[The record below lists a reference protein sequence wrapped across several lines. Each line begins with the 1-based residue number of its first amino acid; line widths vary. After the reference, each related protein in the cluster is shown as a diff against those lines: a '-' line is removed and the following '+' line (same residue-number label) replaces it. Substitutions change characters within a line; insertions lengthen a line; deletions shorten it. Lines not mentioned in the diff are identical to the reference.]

1 MKLKNTSLLGALGIG
16 SPFSGVLGAI
26 TGGNPMMGAIGS
38 IITGGN
44 STDAKIQSEE
54 QKSPIRKLP
63 LRDRSELLIGGGG
76 WIRPS
81 GSGPMTDAEYLEGRR
96 MIDSMPTGP
105 AKELRQIRLF
115 QQFLRSTV

>member
-44 STDAKIQSEE
+44 SQDARIQSE
-54 QKSPIRKLP
+54 QSPIQKMP
-63 LRDRSELLIGGGG
+63 VRDRSELLIGGGG

-81 GSGPMTDAEYLEGRR
+81 GSGPMTDAEYMEGRR
-96 MIDSMPTGP
+96 IIDSMPTGP

>member
-1 MKLKNTSLLGALGIG
+1 MDTKKLSILGQLGIG
-16 SPFSGVLGAI
+16 GGMGGVLSGI

-44 STDAKIQSEE
+44 SQEAKIQSE
-54 QKSPIRKLP
+54 QQSPINKMP
-63 LRDRSELLIGGGG
+63 VKSRDDLLIGGG

-81 GSGPMTDAEYLEGRR
+81 GSGPMTDAEYLEGQR
-96 MIDSMPTGP
+96 IINSMPTGP